1 MDLPFIKL
9 QKEIIK
15 RQKDEAGQQRFLEIA
30 ADNGLYYT
38 VEDADSSDLEEKTW
52 VESLLKKYPD
62 CPNPINYPEAALYYL
77 LNLKKNIRIT

>member
-30 ADNGLYYT
+30 ADNGLYYA
-38 VEDADSSDLEEKTW
+38 VEDADNSDLEEKT
-52 VESLLKKYPD
+52 
-62 CPNPINYPEAALYYL
+62 CF
-77 LNLKKNIRIT
+77 R

>member
-15 RQKDEAGQQRFLEIA
+15 RQKDEAGQRQFLEIA

-52 VESLLKKYPD
+52 VESLLKK
-62 CPNPINYPEAALYYL
+62 IS
-77 LNLKKNIRIT
+77 